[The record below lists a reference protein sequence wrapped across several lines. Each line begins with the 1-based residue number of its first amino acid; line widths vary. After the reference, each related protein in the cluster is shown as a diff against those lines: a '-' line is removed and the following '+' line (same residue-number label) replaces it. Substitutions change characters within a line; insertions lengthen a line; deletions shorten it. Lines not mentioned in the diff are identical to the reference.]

1 MSPRANRHFCPGTVW
16 HVTHR
21 CHKREF
27 LLKFRRDKD
36 SWRQWMILARKRYD
50 LCVLNYTITSNHVHL
65 VLHANRGA
73 DADPYAIAR
82 SLQLAAGQ
90 VGREYNARKERR
102 GAFWEDRYHATA
114 VETGEHFT
122 NCLAYVDLNMVRAG
136 VVRDPAEWAFGA
148 YYELQRPRARFCAQL
163 VDWDALLRLL
173 NMKDVEALRR
183 ARKMWI
189 KDAVRTKLLE
199 RDPKWTESLAVGS
212 KEFIEETAKRMG
224 GKAIGRIVIETES
237 GYALQE
243 ERSPYEA
250 VLKGQNSPISPKKA
264 AF

>member
-1 MSPRANRHFCPGTVW
+1 MSPRANRHFYPGTVW

-36 SWRQWMILARKRYD
+36 SWRQWMTLARERYD

-65 VLHANRGA
+65 VLHANRGE
-73 DADPYAIAR
+73 DPYAIAR

-114 VETGEHFT
+114 IETGEHFT

-136 VVRDPAEWAFGA
+136 VVGDPADWPFGA
-148 YYELQRPRARFCAQL
+148 YHELQKQRVRFRAQL
-163 VDWDALLRLL
+163 VDWEELLRLL
-173 NMKDVEALRR
+173 NMPDIETLRR
-183 ARKMWI
+183 ARRTWI
-189 KDAVRTKLLE
+189 ENAIRTKPME
-199 RDPKWTESLAVGS
+199 RDPRWTESLAVGS
-212 KEFIEETAKRMG
+212 KEFVEETVRRMG
-224 GKAIGRIVIETES
+224 GKAIGRVIVETDL

-243 ERSPYEA
+243 ARSPYGA
-250 VLKGQNSPISPKKA
+250 ILGGGNGQISPKKG